1 MGSRLIET
9 ILWCVK
15 LIGRMMILTYLQQIQ
30 VTRSVINDYKIK
42 WVRKYLVRKYL
53 KRY

>member
-30 VTRSVINDYKIK
+30 VTKSVINDYKIK
-42 WVRKYLVRKYL
+42 WVRKCLVWKYL
-53 KRY
+53 KKN

>member
-15 LIGRMMILTYLQQIQ
+15 LIGRMM
-30 VTRSVINDYKIK
+30 VFNVFEANSSYK
-42 WVRKYLVRKYL
+42 
-53 KRY
+53 KRN